1 MALGRRSRQVL
12 LLSAATGLVTG
23 AAVALFEWVT
33 REQLFDAV
41 RRAPTLIQVLA
52 PLAGLLLAALAL
64 RFIGRRASAATS
76 DEYIRNF
83 HDQGRRLDERPVLG
97 RMVASVATLGLGGA
111 LGYEGPAIYL
121 GAAVGSGMQRRL
133 SRLFSREDAKVLLVS
148 GAAAGVSAIFKA
160 PATGLV
166 FALEVPY
173 QDDLARRMLIP
184 AAMASAVSYLTF
196 VSFAGTTPILA
207 VKGTP
212 PFNLKDLGGAAL
224 LGVVCGIGARL
235 FTVAVLRAK
244 QLAARLHPLRAA
256 LLAGAGLS
264 GLAAASFV
272 LFGDGLTL
280 GAGYDALL
288 WAFDPGRSVMLVLAL
303 LVMRAMA
310 TLLTVA
316 GGGAGGLFIPLVIE
330 GALLGR
336 ALGGLFRTAA
346 TGSNFFPLIGV
357 AAFLGAGYRVPLAAV
372 MFVAESTGRPGF
384 VVPGLIAAVTAQL
397 FMGRQSASAY
407 QVAERAG
414 HLDRR
419 FSLPLSSVLRTDVLT
434 VPPDAT
440 LAEFFSV
447 HLLGTRRRTAAVV
460 DGARYLGMVALDQ
473 LQAVAHE
480 QWPTTRVDEVMRSD
494 LPTALPSWAV
504 REAMEA
510 MERADI
516 DLLAVTDGNGGFVG
530 VVSTNEILRL
540 HEILEQAEGE
550 R

>member
-1 MALGRRSRQVL
+1 MPPR
-12 LLSAATGLVTG
+12 
-23 AAVALFEWVT
+23 
-33 REQLFDAV
+33 
-41 RRAPTLIQVLA
+41 
-52 PLAGLLLAALAL
+52 
-64 RFIGRRASAATS
+64 
-76 DEYIRNF
+76 
-83 HDQGRRLDERPVLG
+83 
-97 RMVASVATLGLGGA
+97 
-111 LGYEGPAIYL
+111 
-121 GAAVGSGMQRRL
+121 GSPPS
-133 SRLFSREDAKVLLVS
+133 SRLLPPGWSS
-148 GAAAGVSAIFKA
+148 
-160 PATGLV
+160 P
-166 FALEVPY
+166 LEVPY
-173 QDDLARRMLIP
+173 QDDLARRMLLP

-224 LGVVCGIGARL
+224 LGVVCGVGARM
-235 FTVAVLRAK
+235 FTMALLWAK
-244 QLAARLHPLRAA
+244 RLAARLHPVRAA
-256 LLAGAGLS
+256 LVAGAGLS
-264 GLAAASFV
+264 GLAAASFA

-280 GAGYDALL
+280 GAGYDALR
-288 WAFDPGRSVMLVLAL
+288 WAFDPGRSVVLVLAL
-303 LVMRAMA
+303 LLMRALA

-316 GGGAGGLFIPLVIE
+316 GGGVGGIFIPLVIE
-330 GALLGR
+330 GALVGR
-336 ALGGLFRTAA
+336 ALGGFFRTAA

-397 FMGRQSASAY
+397 FTGHQLVSAY

-473 LQAVAHE
+473 LQAVPQE

-504 REAMEA
+504 REAMES
-510 MERADI
+510 MERADV
-516 DLLAVTDGNGGFVG
+516 DLLAVTDGVGGFVG

-540 HEILEQAEGE
+540 HEILEQAEEE